1 MLKAS
6 PRSGGA
12 FGVLGHH
19 KSVSPSRRSAPAS
32 RHPVPVAL
40 AALTALGA
48 GCVAY
53 GAGYEVRAFTL
64 RRVTVPVLPAGQRPL
79 RVLQVSDL
87 HMTPQQ
93 ERKRAWVRSLAALEP
108 DLVIDTGDNL
118 AHPESVPHVL
128 DALGPLLERPG
139 LFVFGSNDYYSPTLK
154 NPARYLWERNSKP
167 QPRPIDLPHEDLRD
181 ALCDSGWEYLGNA
194 RTRIKLDGR
203 VIDVVGVDD
212 PHVNRDRYPAV
223 AGAADPAVDLSMG
236 VLHAPYR
243 RVLDAMT
250 ADGHHLLIA
259 GHTHGGQL
267 RVPRLGALV
276 TNCDLDRSRAR
287 GLSRYPSW
295 RDPSAPWLHV
305 SAGLGT
311 SPYFPLRFCCRPEAT
326 LLTLVAADAV

>member
-1 MLKAS
+1 MVSSSGLTAAAS
-6 PRSGGA
+6 Q
-12 FGVLGHH
+12 
-19 KSVSPSRRSAPAS
+19 
-32 RHPVPVAL
+32 HPVSSAL
-40 AALTALGA
+40 AGLALLGA

-53 GAGYEVRAFTL
+53 SAGYEVRAFTL

-87 HMTPQQ
+87 HMTPHQD
-93 ERKRAWVRSLAALEP
+93 RKRAWVRGLAALEP

-139 LFVFGSNDYYSPTLK
+139 LFVFGSNDYYSPKLR
-154 NPARYLWERNSKP
+154 NPVRYLWERNSRP
-167 QPRPIDLPHEDLRD
+167 MPRPIDLPWRDLHD
-181 ALCDSGWEYLGNA
+181 ALSDSGWEYLGNA

-212 PHVNRDRYPAV
+212 PHVNRDRYGVV

-236 VLHAPYR
+236 VVHAPYR
-243 RVLDAMT
+243 RVLDAMV

-267 RVPRLGALV
+267 RVPRVGALT

-295 RDPSAPWLHV
+295 RDPSAPYLHV

-311 SPYFPLRFCCRPEAT
+311 SPYYPIRFCCRPEAT
-326 LLTLVAADAV
+326 LLTLVARDAV

>member
-1 MLKAS
+1 MVS
-6 PRSGGA
+6 SRP
-12 FGVLGHH
+12 
-19 KSVSPSRRSAPAS
+19 SVP
-32 RHPVPVAL
+32 
-40 AALTALGA
+40 AALGGLALLGA

-87 HMTPQQ
+87 HMTPGQA
-93 ERKRAWVRSLAALEP
+93 RKREWVRSLAALEP

-118 AHPESVPHVL
+118 AHLDAVPSVL
-128 DALGPLLERPG
+128 EALGPLLERPG
-139 LFVFGSNDYYSPTLK
+139 LFVFGSNDYYSPRLK

-167 QPRPIDLPHEDLRD
+167 MPRPIDLPHRDLHD
-181 ALCDSGWEYLGNA
+181 ALAGAGWEYLGNA
-194 RTRIKLDGR
+194 RTRLKLDGR

-212 PHVNRDRYPAV
+212 PHVNRDRYGTV
-223 AGAADPAVDLSMG
+223 AGPADPAVDLSIG
-236 VLHAPYR
+236 VVHAPYR

-267 RVPRLGALV
+267 RVPRVGALT

-295 RDPSAPWLHV
+295 RDPSAPYLHV

-311 SPYFPLRFCCRPEAT
+311 SPFFPVRFCCRPEAT
-326 LLTLVAADAV
+326 LLTLVASDAV

>member
-1 MLKAS
+1 MVT
-6 PRSGGA
+6 PSGLTA
-12 FGVLGHH
+12 A
-19 KSVSPSRRSAPAS
+19 AP
-32 RHPVPVAL
+32 RHPVPAAL
-40 AALTALGA
+40 AGLALLGA

-64 RRVTVPVLPAGQRPL
+64 RRVVVPVLPPGQRPL

-87 HMTPQQ
+87 HMTPEQ

-118 AHPESVPHVL
+118 AHRDSVPHVL

-139 LFVFGSNDYYSPTLK
+139 LFVFGSNDYYSPVLK
-154 NPARYLWERNSKP
+154 NPARYLWERSSKP
-167 QPRPIDLPHEDLRD
+167 MPRPIDLPHTDLHD
-181 ALCDSGWEYLGNA
+181 ALTGAGWEYLGNA
-194 RTRIKLDGR
+194 RTRLKLDGR

-212 PHVNRDRYPAV
+212 PHVNRDRYGVV
-223 AGAADPAVDLSMG
+223 AGAADPAVDLSVG
-236 VLHAPYR
+236 IVHAPYR

-267 RVPRLGALV
+267 RVPRVGALT

-295 RDPSAPWLHV
+295 RDPSAPYLHV

-311 SPYFPLRFCCRPEAT
+311 SPFFPVRFCCRPEAT
-326 LLTLVAADAV
+326 LLTLVAADAL

>member
-1 MLKAS
+1 M
-6 PRSGGA
+6 
-12 FGVLGHH
+12 
-19 KSVSPSRRSAPAS
+19 VSPPGLTAAAS
-32 RHPVPVAL
+32 RHPIPAAL
-40 AALTALGA
+40 AGLALLGA
-48 GCVAY
+48 GAVAY

-64 RRVTVPVLPAGQRPL
+64 RRVTVPVLPPGQRAL

-87 HMTPQQ
+87 HMTPNQ

-118 AHPESVPHVL
+118 SHPESVPHVL

-139 LFVFGSNDYYSPTLK
+139 LFVFGSNDYYSPQLK
-154 NPARYLWERNSKP
+154 NPTRYLWERNSRP
-167 QPRPIDLPHEDLRD
+167 MPRPIDLPHQDLHD
-181 ALCDSGWEYLGNA
+181 ALCGSGWEYLGNA

-212 PHVNRDRYPAV
+212 PHVNRDRYAAV
-223 AGAADPAVDLSMG
+223 AGPADPAVDLSVG
-236 VLHAPYR
+236 LVHAPYR

-250 ADGHHLLIA
+250 ADGHQLLIA

-267 RVPRLGALV
+267 RVPRVGALV

-295 RDPSAPWLHV
+295 RDPSAPYLHV

-311 SPYFPLRFCCRPEAT
+311 SPFFPIRFCCRPEAT
-326 LLTLVAADAV
+326 LLTLVAANAG

>member
-1 MLKAS
+1 VSL
-6 PRSGGA
+6 SGLTA
-12 FGVLGHH
+12 
-19 KSVSPSRRSAPAS
+19 AAS
-32 RHPVPVAL
+32 RHPAPAAL
-40 AALTALGA
+40 AGLALLGA
-48 GCVAY
+48 GCLAY

-64 RRVTVPVLPAGQRPL
+64 RRVVVPVLPPGQRSL

-93 ERKRAWVRSLAALEP
+93 ARKREWVRSLAALEP

-118 AHPESVPHVL
+118 AHVDAVPAVL
-128 DALGPLLERPG
+128 EALGPLLERPG
-139 LFVFGSNDYYSPTLK
+139 LFVFGSNDYYSPKLK
-154 NPARYLWERNSKP
+154 NPARYLWERSSKP
-167 QPRPIDLPHEDLRD
+167 IPRPIDLPHRDLHD
-181 ALCDSGWEYLGNA
+181 ALAGAGWEYLGNA
-194 RTRIKLDGR
+194 RTRLKLDGR

-212 PHVNRDRYPAV
+212 PHVNRDRYAAV
-223 AGAADPAVDLSMG
+223 AGPADRAVDLSIG
-236 VLHAPYR
+236 VVHAPYR

-287 GLSRYPSW
+287 GLTRYPSW
-295 RDPSAPWLHV
+295 RDPSAPYLHV

-311 SPYFPLRFCCRPEAT
+311 SPFFPVRFCCRPEAT
-326 LLTLVAADAV
+326 LLTLVASDAV